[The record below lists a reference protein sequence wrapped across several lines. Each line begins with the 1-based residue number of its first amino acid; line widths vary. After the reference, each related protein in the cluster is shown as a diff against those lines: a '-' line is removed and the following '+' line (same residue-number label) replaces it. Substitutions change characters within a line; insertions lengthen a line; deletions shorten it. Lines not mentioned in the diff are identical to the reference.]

1 MRLDHVV
8 LWTKDPKASMD
19 FYTNVVGL
27 TPVLPKEVETWF
39 NGAAAANDILRF
51 RRLVPLNE
59 DWRTGVVAFRLI
71 ERNEHFRALAA

>member
-27 TPVLPKEVETWF
+27 TPV
-39 NGAAAANDILRF
+39 RF
-51 RRLVPLNE
+51 DE
-59 DWRTGVVAFRLI
+59 FDGGVVLPVFAP
-71 ERNEHFRALAA
+71 AVQ